1 MLGGVLVVS
10 LVSQPHEPHLFG
22 TAMRERVVIKWGGG
36 LITDKNASHCRIS
49 GDPIASFVLS
59 KVNQNIAS

>member
-1 MLGGVLVVS
+1 
-10 LVSQPHEPHLFG
+10 
-22 TAMRERVVIKWGGG
+22 MRERVVIKWGGG